1 MTLSPVQEE
10 RLDSDDLFEMRR
22 TLNVNKLTRLSV
34 RLTAR
39 TLVKM
44 LMIWA
49 GFQIVRRMLKV
60 VWFSVIAKR
69 ND

>member
-10 RLDSDDLFEMRR
+10 RLDSDDLFDSGNED
-22 TLNVNKLTRLSV
+22 VNKLTRLSV

-60 VWFSVIAKR
+60 IWFSVIAKR